1 MVSILCSNTEP
12 CVHPRAGGSR
22 GTLTSVVHAYQ
33 EAFLAPQT
41 SKEV

>member
-1 MVSILCSNTEP
+1 MVSILCSNTVP
-12 CVHPRAGGSR
+12 CVHLRAGGSF

-33 EAFLAPQT
+33 EAISAPRT